1 MLVWWFVGVQPC
13 FNALIEDHVPV
24 VSDVAD
30 SSEPFGILVEL
41 GLLLLGIGSDHANAY
56 PFLGSCE
63 LPPNARPRLR

>member
-24 VSDVAD
+24 ISDVAD
-30 SSEPFGILVEL
+30 TPEPFGVLVEL
-41 GLLLLGIGSDHANAY
+41 GLLLLGIGADYADAN

-63 LPPNARPRLR
+63 FPLYALPSLR

>member
-30 SSEPFGILVEL
+30 SSKPFGVLVEL
-41 GLLLLGIGSDHANAY
+41 GLLLLSIGSDHAYAY
-56 PFLGSCE
+56 PLLGSCE
-63 LPPNARPRLR
+63 LPPYALPRLR